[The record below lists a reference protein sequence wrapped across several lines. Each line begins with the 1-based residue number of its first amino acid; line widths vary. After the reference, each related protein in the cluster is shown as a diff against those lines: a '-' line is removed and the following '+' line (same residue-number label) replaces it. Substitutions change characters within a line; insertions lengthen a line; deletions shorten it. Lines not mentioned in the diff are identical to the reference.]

1 MIAIS
6 KPNNE
11 LGKEAFFF
19 FPMKFK
25 RGGPMT
31 ASLTLASPSQGTGT
45 QTVGAHLVMFTACE
59 EVVFHSP
66 LIFLTLCTAG
76 KRAGLLA
83 VD

>member
-1 MIAIS
+1 MS
-6 KPNNE
+6 WEKR
-11 LGKEAFFF
+11 LFFFF

-25 RGGPMT
+25 RGGSMT

>member
-1 MIAIS
+1 
-6 KPNNE
+6 
-11 LGKEAFFF
+11 
-19 FPMKFK
+19 
-25 RGGPMT
+25 MT